1 MELSK
6 FLDESLNFLKRCR
19 HRDDKENILFT
30 EVKTSVEKSFHRTIT
45 IENFRQLLSVVPDFY
60 SHSWEKG
67 NRVRQAQLAINFESD
82 CPKVKTFDYF
92 NNRQD
97 VLKQRMTD
105 LCISDYR
112 KAMKSMPVRLLTE
125 EESDLIANPLKYQ
138 MWHHS
143 FDPHTQVSKIEEAYL

>member
-1 MELSK
+1 MSWFWPKTDWHNQKSHLDAQKYEKILMSFSEKVLYEIYHKNSK
-6 FLDESLNFLKRCR
+6 WIPK
-19 HRDDKENILFT
+19 
-30 EVKTSVEKSFHRTIT
+30 V
-45 IENFRQLLSVVPDFY
+45 
-60 SHSWEKG
+60 
-67 NRVRQAQLAINFESD
+67 